1 MLEETAAAGGE
12 SGTDALFALVLL
24 YNREKRY
31 DEAPRGAPGT
41 TPFAPP

>member
-12 SGTDALFALVLL
+12 SRTDALFALVLV

-31 DEAPRGAPGT
+31 DGALKVAPGT
-41 TPFAPP
+41 APVAPP